1 MDYLGSE
8 ALHCYLSFNR
18 YKTETELI
26 QLDNSALNLDF
37 QTKTSVAQEN
47 TAVTSVVQCAITL
60 KDPSDVLAGKV
71 ILKMDIIHAQV
82 TLQIP

>member
-1 MDYLGSE
+1 MNVKQESTTVM
-8 ALHCYLSFNR
+8 
-18 YKTETELI
+18 KTL
-26 QLDNSALNLDF
+26 LA
-37 QTKTSVAQEN
+37 K
-47 TAVTSVVQCAITL
+47 TL

>member
-1 MDYLGSE
+1 M
-8 ALHCYLSFNR
+8 HCYLSFNR
-18 YKTETELI
+18 YKTEIELI
-26 QLDNSALNLDF
+26 QFDNSALNLDF
-37 QTKTSVAQEN
+37 QTKTSVAQKN

-60 KDPSDVLAGKV
+60 KDPSDVLAEKV